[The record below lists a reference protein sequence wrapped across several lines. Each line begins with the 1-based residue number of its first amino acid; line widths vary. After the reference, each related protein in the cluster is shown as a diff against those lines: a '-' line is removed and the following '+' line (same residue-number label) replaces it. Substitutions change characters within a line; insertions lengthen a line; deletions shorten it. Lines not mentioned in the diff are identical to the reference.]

1 MLIVLPQ
8 AGTPIGSFVAG
19 MTVSDLDGWI
29 ARLQP
34 TNVGIALPRF
44 SAQYSANLVPALSSL
59 GMGVAFDPYEAD
71 FAALAPRAY
80 VSSVEHGTVVDVDEA
95 GTTAAAAT
103 VITITTLAVLPPPL
117 IMSMD
122 RPFFYAIQ
130 DEATGEFLFIGILMD
145 PAPSAAG

>member
-1 MLIVLPQ
+1 
-8 AGTPIGSFVAG
+8 

-29 ARLQP
+29 ARLQT

-80 VSSVEHGTVVDVDEA
+80 VSAIEHGTVVDVDEA

-103 VITITTLAVLPPPL
+103 AITITTLVALPQPL
-117 IMSMD
+117 LVSMD
-122 RPFFYAIQ
+122 HPFFYAIQ
-130 DEATGEFLFIGILMD
+130 DDATGELLFIGILMN
-145 PAPSAAG
+145 PASSAAG